1 MRKDIV
7 RLNEVEKEIRT
18 KTVQEESEE
27 HALSVDEIFAR
38 ADADLAKLDT
48 ISEQLKKESKK
59 AKKQLNF
66 FQRELRS
73 FGLFVVIV
81 ILSIIVGIV
90 YFVKTVLPEFSSE
103 FKQSIVDTQEDL
115 SNMDNAELSF
125 EEYLYKKTLL
135 GIDPESF
142 DKSIGNIDEISKY
155 AEIVKKLETEHGSV
169 DLSKLTEEEK
179 QEFDEFYQK
188 YQENKK
194 KEELKKQLSEELHNK
209 MLEEK

>member
-1 MRKDIV
+1 MKKDVV
-7 RLNEVEKEIRT
+7 RLNEVEKEIKT

-103 FKQSIVDTQEDL
+103 FKQ
-115 SNMDNAELSF
+115 M
-125 EEYLYKKTLL
+125 Y
-135 GIDPESF
+135 
-142 DKSIGNIDEISKY
+142 SKHY
-155 AEIVKKLETEHGSV
+155 
-169 DLSKLTEEEK
+169 
-179 QEFDEFYQK
+179 
-188 YQENKK
+188 
-194 KEELKKQLSEELHNK
+194 
-209 MLEEK
+209 